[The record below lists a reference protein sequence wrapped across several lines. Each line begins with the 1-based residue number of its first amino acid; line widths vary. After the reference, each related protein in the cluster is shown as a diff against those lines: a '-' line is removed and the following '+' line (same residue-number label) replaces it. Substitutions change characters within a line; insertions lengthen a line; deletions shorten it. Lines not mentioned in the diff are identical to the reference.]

1 MILAGSEAP
10 NERALE
16 ALQVGDRCT
25 TCANEIIRRDRKHV
39 VPRPSRRPHLV
50 VLQQI
55 RVDEHA
61 QTGLVTEGGHATS
74 GFGNLLTQTEPGL
87 ASQVGFDEGPVLGI
101 SDRDITRN
109 RQVVSGLFRISQ
121 GGE

>member
-1 MILAGSEAP
+1 MP
-10 NERALE
+10 ER
-16 ALQVGDRCT
+16 RY
-25 TCANEIIRRDRKHV
+25 
-39 VPRPSRRPHLV
+39 
-50 VLQQI
+50 
-55 RVDEHA
+55 
-61 QTGLVTEGGHATS
+61 ATS
-74 GFGNLLTQTEPGL
+74 GFGKLLTQTEPGL

>member
-1 MILAGSEAP
+1 MRVLA
-10 NERALE
+10 ALE
-16 ALQVGDRCT
+16 VGDDGAAD
-25 TCANEIIRRDRKHV
+25 ANEIIRCDREHV
-39 VPRPSRRPHLV
+39 IPRACRGPHLV

-55 RVDEHA
+55 RIYEHA
-61 QTGLVTEGGHATS
+61 QMCLVAKRGHATS

-87 ASQVGFDEGPVLGI
+87 ASQVGFDEGPVLGV